1 MSLKYRRHLR
11 KNLTNPEK
19 IIWQRLRNRQV
30 GGVKFRR
37 QHSIGKYIVDF
48 YSSEVNLIIEI
59 DGDVHA
65 YQKENDK
72 IREIFL
78 KNRGLKIIRYTN
90 YEVRTNLIGVL
101 EDILRKCEELKNGNC

>member
-11 KNLTNPEK
+11 KNSTNPER
-19 IIWQRLRNRQV
+19 IIWQKLRSRQI
-30 GGVKFRR
+30 GGIKFRR

-48 YSSEVNLIIEI
+48 YSSELNLIIEI

-78 KNRGLKIIRYTN
+78 ENRGLKIIRYTN

-101 EDILRKCEELKNGNC
+101 EDILRKCEELKGGNR